1 MSSSLS
7 LFSFSIRYLFLIKR
21 SYIVCIRSVELEAL
35 IFESDLARVRI
46 LPLDSSSEEVDEE
59 MNEIYLF
66 SSRNNS
72 LLFSTYVGC

>member
-1 MSSSLS
+1 
-7 LFSFSIRYLFLIKR
+7 LFLIKR
-21 SYIVCIRSVELEAL
+21 SYIVCIGSVELEAL